1 MGPIGQIG
9 PMDPDKQE
17 LIPTV
22 VDGRALPFSP
32 FTSHRRRLTAGRT
45 LAAWLGHLFW
55 IQGRG

>member
-22 VDGRALPFSP
+22 VDGRALPFTFHFSP
-32 FTSHRRRLTAGRT
+32 LTAG
-45 LAAWLGHLFW
+45 G
-55 IQGRG
+55 